1 MAANSSV
8 INVAIL
14 ADTKKFQKAMGKA
27 GGALADFSKKAAMGV
42 AAVGSSVVAMGL
54 SVNAQ
59 METMRNNIISGT
71 GATGEALDGLIESAR
86 QVGQNV
92 PQSFDEVST
101 ALADVN
107 TAFGT
112 TGKDLEDQT
121 KLLNPLSIPSCP
133 PAFAVINSSVSEGE
147 CHSCQNEIS
156 PPGLKKLNVG

>member
-71 GATGEALDGLIESAR
+71 GASGEALDGLIESAR

-112 TGKDLEDQT
+112 TGKDLGR
-121 KLLNPLSIPSCP
+121 L
-133 PAFAVINSSVSEGE
+133 
-147 CHSCQNEIS
+147 
-156 PPGLKKLNVG
+156 